1 MLINMSANLFITT
14 TEVSDSSD
22 DQDDNDNDEDSNDDD
37 DDDDDDNGGD
47 GGNEGKASKVIP
59 KGNTKTKIA
68 NSRYRRSASSKMS
81 IIFIR

>member
-22 DQDDNDNDEDSNDDD
+22 DRDDNDNDEDSNHD

>member
-22 DQDDNDNDEDSNDDD
+22 DRDDNDNDEDSNHD

-59 KGNTKTKIA
+59 KVYTKTKIA